1 MTFLSFLL
9 WLVLSAIGLLILYWI
24 IRAAINRS
32 DIISPNAEVIALGRQ
47 LERQHKEL
55 LLQLEAVKQTIRES
69 NASK

>member
-1 MTFLSFLL
+1 MSFFVFLL
-9 WLVLSAIGLLILYWI
+9 WLVLSGIGLLVLYWI
-24 IRAAINRS
+24 IRAAVNHS

-55 LLQLEAVKQTIRES
+55 MLQLESVKQTIRES

>member
-1 MTFLSFLL
+1 MGFFMFLL
-9 WLVLSAIGLLILYWI
+9 WLALSALGLLVLYWI
-24 IRAAINRS
+24 IRAAINHS

-55 LLQLEAVKQTIRES
+55 MLQLEDVKQTIRES